1 MHLKYVCVNGYLMT
15 VLRNQNS
22 VKENKKQPNQR
33 ARGVCAQ
40 LSGGNTSSVDAS
52 SSDCIQILNN
62 IISF

>member
-1 MHLKYVCVNGYLMT
+1 VT
-15 VLRNQNS
+15 VLKNQNS